1 MLQEELDI
9 YDDLDQ
15 FQEAETKKCKEL
27 EAWEAKYD
35 AAKLEIE
42 SLQAEKKALAKK
54 IRTME
59 VNFQNLLDTAKAE
72 IKRKDAQI
80 TQLRKEKDD
89 ICFRRKQPPKLGLPK
104 SQITSSTELQQHQQ
118 SKRFKRNE
126 MADRKTE
133 NEIAFNKKNDNCDEK
148 AKTNDNPEAKRS
160 QAVPPIGRDGKEREK
175 FERQDKRDRPL
186 CSNPTAKV
194 PAMQMSNTHDRD
206 HEKQRERHRDRD
218 RDRDRARGRSR
229 RRSRSRSRSR
239 SREHSKSR
247 SQRHNSRSKDQ
258 RRKRSRSRSQYRSRS
273 HSRSRSTNQTNSKNS
288 KSNSCRETERG
299 PNAKCTAQ
307 SKSNKHETM
316 DALFGSTPT
325 QKSPSN
331 DGNRSVDS
339 LKVIENL
346 LANASPSTPIELY
359 TPQSQIEA
367 KEEQQ
372 THELIGKE
380 KQLLVEDI
388 NNYFESNVERIKQVV
403 KQVPRQHI
411 LVNEADSKLMESSAE
426 SKMNTE
432 ELVNDTDKQPNKNAR
447 KYAEKEAKIKTP
459 RQKESIAGIKV
470 VKEKPNSVKILDD
483 ILVNDTAI
491 HQRIPGLDFIGRE
504 QERESDTK
512 NAMDN
517 EHIPCLDL
525 ITGEQKRVFDTD
537 NAMDNE
543 HIPDMD
549 LINGKEKLNEMDKAR
564 ASKLIGLDLKKDEMM
579 EVIEGNEH
587 KHASSLGSGDQANST
602 NVNDA
607 QGLNSEEVVV
617 EYVDTKSDDR
627 LTVLGISVENGSSI
641 AEATNDQEFNA
652 DLDSPKGES
661 VKKKKK
667 KRGKTKLDN
676 GLQRTIAEEVD
687 TISRAKPIAN
697 IVSQIKHDLNGEEG
711 VLKHVDTEMR
721 KATSDNDASG
731 ETDLSKEEEMPDLVL
746 GVEELTSEATDSK
759 MTPKSGDNQKTENRI
774 IAKLDVESNEAVKQD
789 CVTAAQLKS
798 NTNESLVTFKTEVVK
813 TNTTNCD
820 NTLEQAKAICHPESR
835 QNMETT
841 VNEST
846 TSPEQNP
853 CQLAYALLAEENL
866 KTPKRPAR
874 SMDSIQI
881 IEDIRLPIKM
891 DIENIAVK
899 VDGSNKEQ
907 NHTEDPSSNMGE
919 AAPAAFE
926 SENSQLEFIADN
938 QNDSKSGTIVTL
950 NRTITPKLTVGMAS
964 VMYAQPDS
972 TKIDHI
978 EDDATLEA
986 AMNELIPVKPLESYP
1001 NLCLETDT
1009 IEMALK
1015 QLHQTSRQGEDP
1027 PDEAAVTSTSMK
1039 GGQTPKQ
1046 DIIQILMQSPMQE
1059 TAEHSPLKQKNGK
1072 KQIGER
1078 KIRKRKSPSSENV
1091 DSLTPDQLAQTPLKK
1106 RTKDEDNEH
1115 KINNADPS
1123 IPPTPPEVATTAE
1136 PSQLSVTIDE
1146 TCYASSLDQSQSLN
1160 SSDSLLVTKRCS
1172 LGNSDYQFERLNDEV
1187 VLRVTRRRRRRPPA
1201 VTAIINDT

>member
-1 MLQEELDI
+1 
-9 YDDLDQ
+9 
-15 FQEAETKKCKEL
+15 
-27 EAWEAKYD
+27 
-35 AAKLEIE
+35 
-42 SLQAEKKALAKK
+42 
-54 IRTME
+54 
-59 VNFQNLLDTAKAE
+59 
-72 IKRKDAQI
+72 
-80 TQLRKEKDD
+80 
-89 ICFRRKQPPKLGLPK
+89 
-104 SQITSSTELQQHQQ
+104 
-118 SKRFKRNE
+118 
-126 MADRKTE
+126 
-133 NEIAFNKKNDNCDEK
+133 
-148 AKTNDNPEAKRS
+148 
-160 QAVPPIGRDGKEREK
+160 
-175 FERQDKRDRPL
+175 
-186 CSNPTAKV
+186 
-194 PAMQMSNTHDRD
+194 
-206 HEKQRERHRDRD
+206 
-218 RDRDRARGRSR
+218 
-229 RRSRSRSRSR
+229 
-239 SREHSKSR
+239 
-247 SQRHNSRSKDQ
+247 
-258 RRKRSRSRSQYRSRS
+258 
-273 HSRSRSTNQTNSKNS
+273 
-288 KSNSCRETERG
+288 
-299 PNAKCTAQ
+299 
-307 SKSNKHETM
+307 M

-325 QKSPSN
+325 RKSPSN
-331 DGNRSVDS
+331 DGNRCVDS
-339 LKVIENL
+339 QKVIENL
-346 LANASPSTPIELY
+346 LANASPFTPIELY

-380 KQLLVEDI
+380 QQLLVEDI
-388 NNYFESNVERIKQVV
+388 NNYFESNVERIKQVAQKEIIID

-411 LVNEADSKLMESSAE
+411 LVNEAESKLMESSAE

-432 ELVNDTDKQPNKNAR
+432 ELVNDTDKQLNKNGR
-447 KYAEKEAKIKTP
+447 EYAEKEANIKTP

-470 VKEKPNSVKILDD
+470 VKEKPSSVKILDD
-483 ILVNDTAI
+483 IIVNDAAI
-491 HQRIPGLDFIGRE
+491 HQRIPGLDFIATE

-512 NAMDN
+512 TAMDN
-517 EHIPCLDL
+517 DHIPGLDL

-537 NAMDNE
+537 NAMDNDN
-543 HIPDMD
+543 IPDMD

-564 ASKLIGLDLKKDEMM
+564 ASKLIELDLKKDEMM
-579 EVIEGNEH
+579 KVIEGNEH
-587 KHASSLGSGDQANST
+587 KHASSLGLGDQENLT

-617 EYVDTKSDDR
+617 EKVDTKSDDR
-627 LTVLGISVENGSSI
+627 LTVLGISAEDESSI
-641 AEATNDQEFNA
+641 AEATNDQEFKA
-652 DLDSPKGES
+652 DLDSPKVER

-667 KRGKTKLDN
+667 KRGKTKLNN

-687 TISRAKPIAN
+687 TINRAKSVAN
-697 IVSQIKHDLNGEEG
+697 LVSQIEHDLNGEEG

-721 KATSDNDASG
+721 KATSENDASG
-731 ETDLSKEEEMPDLVL
+731 GTDLSKEEEMPDLVL

-759 MTPKSGDNQKTENRI
+759 MTAESDDNQKTENRI

-789 CVTAAQLKS
+789 CVTAEQLKS
-798 NTNESLVTFKTEVVK
+798 NTNESLVTFKTEAVK
-813 TNTTNCD
+813 ANTSNCD
-820 NTLEQAKAICHPESR
+820 NSLEQAKAICHSESR

-841 VNEST
+841 VNGST

-866 KTPKRPAR
+866 KTPKRPVR

-899 VDGSNKEQ
+899 VDVSNEEQ
-907 NHTEDPSSNMGE
+907 NHTEDPNSNMGE
-919 AAPAAFE
+919 AAPAASE
-926 SENSQLEFIADN
+926 SENSQLQFIAVN
-938 QNDSKSGTIVTL
+938 QNDSKSATNVTL
-950 NRTITPKLTVGMAS
+950 NRTITPKLTVGAAS

-972 TKIDHI
+972 TKIDHT

-986 AMNELIPVKPLESYP
+986 AMNELIPVKPLECYP

-1027 PDEAAVTSTSMK
+1027 PDETAVTSTSMK

-1046 DIIQILMQSPMQE
+1046 DLIQMLMQSPMQE

-1091 DSLTPDQLAQTPLKK
+1091 DSLTPDQLEQTPLKQS
-1106 RTKDEDNEH
+1106 TKDENSEH

-1146 TCYASSLDQSQSLN
+1146 TFYASSLDQSQSLN

-1201 VTAIINDT
+1201 VTDIIKDT